1 MRETSPIVTCPGCD
15 VEMAVDT
22 VEPSKDAQ
30 RMDEVTYACPQCG
43 MRTTRRYASP
53 PDGKAAYRDTSY

>member
-1 MRETSPIVTCPGCD
+1 
-15 VEMAVDT
+15 MAVDM

-43 MRTTRRYASP
+43 MRTTRRYTSAP
-53 PDGKAAYRDTSY
+53 NGKAAYRDTSY